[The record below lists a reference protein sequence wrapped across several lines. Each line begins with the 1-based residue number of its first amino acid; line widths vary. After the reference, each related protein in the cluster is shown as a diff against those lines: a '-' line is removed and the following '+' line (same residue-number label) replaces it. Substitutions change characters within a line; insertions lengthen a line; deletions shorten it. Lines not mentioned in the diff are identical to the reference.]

1 MRERDIRHSV
11 SQAHAAD
18 GALQSHLS
26 PEPFDGET
34 ADKEDDARL
43 QERELILEPWC
54 AERDLGRRR
63 PTIAAPGPRL
73 PREAFRDRRAIWK
86 MVFVDSRFR
95 QPAPQ
100 LRAGATA
107 ERLPGRELD
116 LTWSLT
122 DDRDPIADGS
132 GHDWLCALEV
142 PGIDTFR
149 ACPDA
154 GVKKRECTGAI
165 DHANNATWSLKRL
178 SGSARS
184 EPSVPPRS
192 VVPRSATDADAALV
206 VRRRSRSHRSLAPV

>member
-18 GALQSHLS
+18 GALQPHLS

-34 ADKEDDARL
+34 ADEEDDARL
-43 QERELILEPWC
+43 QERELLLQPGR

-63 PTIAAPGPRL
+63 PTIATPGPRL
-73 PREAFRDRRAIWK
+73 PREAFGDRRAIWK

-107 ERLPGRELD
+107 ERLPRGELD
-116 LTWSLT
+116 LTWCLA

-132 GHDWLCALEV
+132 GHGRLRAGEV
-142 PGIDTFR
+142 PGVDAFR
-149 ACPDA
+149 AGPDA
-154 GVKKRECTGAI
+154 GVKACERTRTINQWALAA
-165 DHANNATWSLKRL
+165 DTDVNTYATVGVPGFEPGTHSPPGCCASRL
-178 SGSARS
+178 RYTPKSA
-184 EPSVPPRS
+184 E
-192 VVPRSATDADAALV
+192 
-206 VRRRSRSHRSLAPV
+206 